1 VRLSFLKSPT
11 FLIAALVVIG
21 VCILQFTPRIIRLAG
36 LDRLEW
42 MTYDWRVRLAY
53 RYAGPSVS
61 CATNLGLVEISDD
74 TIAAVNN
81 GALGFKYG
89 LYWPREVYA
98 RALHELTS
106 QGAQAVAFDVLFAE
120 LRSDHPPVK
129 LPDGASIS
137 SDQYFARQIKESGN
151 VILGADR
158 ELLPAPLFR
167 NSAWRVAN
175 ISVRRDSDGV
185 LRRVPAY
192 EDYPVWHRLI
202 ERMAVDY
209 GLDLAK
215 TIIEPGRI
223 TFFRQR
229 LGESVVFPTD
239 GNGEIATTNVTRPI
253 PAGVGEKFV
262 PVTTYRAWTMG
273 IVLAARELGLDLDHP
288 QFEPGRIILHGSGGI
303 TRAIPVDAEGY
314 LYIDWSLAL
323 NDPRLT
329 EGEGSL
335 EELLEE
341 FNERAKGE
349 PIPNQWKDKLV
360 VIGSTATGNELADVG
375 ATPLESSTFL
385 VTEHL
390 NVANSLITDRFV
402 RMTPLPLN
410 LLLIVLV
417 GGFSAWI
424 TWVVARPATGSLL
437 MLVFAAAYVAAAAD
451 LFFRFRISA
460 PIVLPLGCAGIIT
473 HLSVLT
479 HRVRVEQ
486 LERKRVKLLFSRLV
500 SPDVVN
506 EVLAAPTL
514 SLGGVRREIT
524 VYFADVRGFTEL
536 TDVTQAQAADYVKQN
551 NLTPAE
557 AEAYFDAQA
566 RESLGTVSL
575 YLGTIADI
583 VKQRKG
589 LLDKYIGDCVMAFW
603 GAPLGNPHHAA
614 DAVRA
619 AIEAQQALAKLNLQ
633 RTAQNKRLEEENISR
648 QSLGLPAHSLLPLL
662 TMGTGINTGL
672 ATVGYM
678 GSETHLLNY
687 TAFGREVNLASRL
700 EGVSGHGRII
710 IGEATYAALTRDDPK
725 LAALCLEWPPR
736 MVKGFRNAVRI
747 YEVLWRGEGGTP
759 PRPPEEN
766 TDVRA
771 VEPSPPGGAVAT

>member
-11 FLIAALVVIG
+11 FFITAPVIFG
-21 VCILQFTPRIIRLAG
+21 VCILQIMPQVIRFAG
-36 LDRLEW
+36 FDRLEW
-42 MTYDWRVRLAY
+42 MTYDWRVRLA
-53 RYAGPSVS
+53 RHYASPFVNG
-61 CATNLGLVEISDD
+61 ATNLGLVEISDD
-74 TIAAVNN
+74 TIAAVNS
-81 GALGFKYG
+81 GSLGFKYG

-98 RALHELTS
+98 RALNELSS
-106 QGAQAVAFDVLFAE
+106 QGARAVAFDVLFAE
-120 LRSDHPPVK
+120 LRNDHPPVK
-129 LPDGASIS
+129 LPDGASVS
-137 SDQYFARQIKESGN
+137 SDQYFARQLKESGN
-151 VILGADR
+151 VILGADQD
-158 ELLPAPLFR
+158 LLPARLFR
-167 NSAWRVAN
+167 NNAWRVAN
-175 ISVRRDSDGV
+175 ISVKRDADGV
-185 LRRVPAY
+185 LRHARAY
-192 EDYPVWHRLI
+192 QDYRVWHRFI
-202 ERMAVDY
+202 EQMATEY
-209 GLDLAK
+209 GLDLSK
-215 TIIEPGRI
+215 TIIEPNRI
-223 TFFRQR
+223 IFIRQR
-229 LGESVVFPTD
+229 GGEQIEFPTD
-239 GNGEIATTNVTRPI
+239 GSGEIASTNLSGHLR
-253 PAGVGEKFV
+253 AGVPDKFA
-262 PVTTYRAWTMG
+262 PFTPFRAWSMG
-273 IVLAARELGLDLDHP
+273 VVLAARQLGLDLDHA
-288 QFEPGRIILHGSGGI
+288 QFKPGLVILHGSGDV
-303 TRAIPVDAEGY
+303 TRTIPVDAEGY
-314 LYIDWSLAL
+314 FYIDWSLTQ
-323 NDPRLT
+323 NDPWLT
-329 EGEGSL
+329 EGSM

-341 FNERAKGE
+341 FTERARGGA
-349 PIPNQWKDKLV
+349 IPNHWKDKLV

-375 ATPLESSTFL
+375 ATALESSTFL

-390 NVANSLITDRFV
+390 NVANSVITGRFV
-402 RMTPLPLN
+402 QTTPLPLN

-417 GGFSAWI
+417 GGISAWI
-424 TWVVARPATGSLL
+424 TSVVARPATGSLL
-437 MLVFAAAYVAAAAD
+437 MLGFGAAYVAVTAD

-460 PIVLPLGCAGIIT
+460 PIVLPLGCAGVIT

-486 LERKRVKLLFSRLV
+486 MEKKRVKLLFSRLV

-536 TDVTQAQAADYVKQN
+536 TDVTQAQAADYVERNK
-551 NLTPAE
+551 LSTAE

-566 RESLGTVSL
+566 RESLGTISL

-603 GAPLGNPHHAA
+603 GAPLGNPQHAA

-619 AIEAQQALAKLNLQ
+619 AIDAQQALAELNL
-633 RTAQNKRLEEENISR
+633 RRAAQNKRLGEENISR
-648 QSLGLPAHSLLPLL
+648 QRLGLPPHPLLPVL

-710 IGEATYAALTRDDPK
+710 IGEATYVALKRDDPK

-736 MVKGFRNAVRI
+736 MVKGFRDAVRI
-747 YEVLWRGEGGTP
+747 YEVMWHAEASTP
-759 PRPPEEN
+759 PPPEEN
-766 TDVRA
+766 TEVRTIK
-771 VEPSPPGGAVAT
+771 PSPSDGAIAI

>member
-11 FLIAALVVIG
+11 FFIAAPVILG
-21 VCILQFTPRIIRLAG
+21 VCILQIIRLAG
-36 LDRLEW
+36 FDRLEW
-42 MTYDWRVRLAY
+42 MTYDWRVRLAHH
-53 RYAGPSVS
+53 YASPFVND
-61 CATNLGLVEISDD
+61 ATNLGLVEISDD

-81 GALGFKYG
+81 GSLGFNYG
-89 LYWPREVYA
+89 LFWPREVYA
-98 RALHELTS
+98 RALHELSS
-106 QGAQAVAFDVLFAE
+106 QGTRAVAFDVLFAE
-120 LRSDHPPVK
+120 LRNDHPPVK
-129 LPDGASIS
+129 LPDGTSIS
-137 SDQYFARQIKESGN
+137 SDQFFARQIKESGN
-151 VILGADR
+151 VILGADQD
-158 ELLPAPLFR
+158 LLPARLFR

-175 ISVRRDSDGV
+175 MSVKRDPDGV
-185 LRRVPAY
+185 LRHARAY
-192 EDYPVWHRLI
+192 EDYRVWHPFIRQ
-202 ERMAVDY
+202 MATEFGVN
-209 GLDLAK
+209 LSK
-215 TIIEPGRI
+215 TILEPNRI

-229 LGESVVFPTD
+229 VGEKIVFPTD
-239 GNGEIATTNVTRPI
+239 DSGEIATTNLTNPL
-253 PAGVGEKFV
+253 PAGVPEKFA
-262 PVTTYRAWTMG
+262 PFTPFRAWSMG
-273 IVLAARELGLDLDHP
+273 IVLAARELGLDLEHA
-288 QFEPGRIILHGSGGI
+288 QYEPGRVILHGSGGV
-303 TRAIPVDAEGY
+303 TRTIPVDAGGY
-314 LYIDWSLAL
+314 FYIDWSLAQ

-329 EGEGSL
+329 EGSM

-341 FNERAKGE
+341 FTERANGE
-349 PIPNQWKDKLV
+349 EIPNHWKDKLV
-360 VIGSTATGNELADVG
+360 VIGSTATGNGLTDVG
-375 ATPLESSTFL
+375 ATALESSTFL
-385 VTEHL
+385 VTEYV
-390 NVANSLITDRFV
+390 NVASSVITGRFIQT
-402 RMTPLPLN
+402 TPLPMN
-410 LLLIVLV
+410 LLLILIV
-417 GGFSAWI
+417 GSFSAWI
-424 TWVVARPATGSLL
+424 TWVVTRPATGSLL
-437 MLVFAAAYVAAAAD
+437 MLAFAAAYVAGTAY
-451 LFFRFRISA
+451 LFFQFRISA

-536 TDVTQAQAADYVKQN
+536 TDVTQAHAADYIERNK
-551 NLTPAE
+551 LSTAE

-566 RESLGTVSL
+566 RESLGTISL
-575 YLGTIADI
+575 YLGTVADI

-619 AIEAQQALAKLNLQ
+619 AIDAQQALAELNLQ
-633 RTAQNKRLEEENISR
+633 RAAQNKRLEEENISR
-648 QSLGLPAHSLLPLL
+648 QRLGLPPHSQLPLL

-710 IGEATYAALTRDDPK
+710 IGEATYAALKRDDPK

-736 MVKGFRNAVRI
+736 IVKGFRNAVRI
-747 YEVLWRGEGGTP
+747 YEVVWHVGGGVP
-759 PRPPEEN
+759 PPPPEDN
-766 TDVRA
+766 TEVRIIKPTTA
-771 VEPSPPGGAVAT
+771 